1 MTLLPTAQIQAMA
14 LLSSGTEVT
23 YIYHNSHCMPVPA
36 FLSVEVGMRYI
47 PELNA
52 FVDPSTSVITSRV
65 SLTAGLDGAI
75 VVAFPG
81 NVDWSILDHGTLNL
95 EKTNYGLAVRPAA
108 AGTYIV
114 RLHISFNKQDLTAEL
129 IVDVQEEGLE

>member
-1 MTLLPTAQIQAMA
+1 
-14 LLSSGTEVT
+14 
-23 YIYHNSHCMPVPA
+23 
-36 FLSVEVGMRYI
+36 
-47 PELNA
+47 
-52 FVDPSTSVITSRV
+52 
-65 SLTAGLDGAI
+65 
-75 VVAFPG
+75 VAFPG
-81 NVDWSILDHGTLNL
+81 NVDWSILDYGTLHL